1 MSDNEIESIVEW
13 WGKPGEPPEGA
24 NVSQELEQAVRDI
37 LAAVEAGG
45 SEEHEC
51 RCCGELYHC
60 RDGSDPTPLCDTCA
74 HGAVEKLSQRITE
87 WEERWSKDASQ
98 SESEC
103 RARDRRIE
111 ELENSVCQL
120 EAERDASWAWVE
132 QAKGYMQ
139 HKDECGFRT
148 RTSRMNV
155 ESGELE
161 PSPRPCTCGLDAL
174 LSSTPKTDAK
184 AGEHA

>member
-24 NVSQELEQAVRDI
+24 NVPQELEQAVMEAVGKFTVMEGPPNLARHI
-37 LAAVEAGG
+37 LSVI
-45 SEEHEC
+45 S
-51 RCCGELYHC
+51 
-60 RDGSDPTPLCDTCA
+60 PLFTR
-74 HGAVEKLSQRITE
+74 LSQRN
-87 WEERWSKDASQ
+87 
-98 SESEC
+98 
-103 RARDRRIE
+103 E

-174 LSSTPKTDAK
+174 LSSAPKTDAK